1 MTSPR
6 RLKRFILADS
16 DWRHEPGADKAN
28 LLLSK
33 VTSAHTET
41 THIVLMIRAFMA
53 AEEWRRLK
61 GESPRR
67 IDIDICWDKVCL

>member
-1 MTSPR
+1 MSSPR

-16 DWRHEPGADKAN
+16 AWRYEPGADKAN

-33 VTSAHTET
+33 VTSEHTET

-53 AEEWRRLK
+53 TEEWGRLK
-61 GESPRR
+61 GQSPRR
-67 IDIDICWDKVCL
+67 IDMISVGTRYV